1 MQDLAISPG
10 IQDPRLNTAECVIQG
25 HQPNIDATGVNSFM
39 RAILYC
45 SLVSVILIGPILGF
59 FSLNVLENYS
69 TEKDKCCKCNIKG
82 CAKRQGYGAPAQEP
96 INEHIKILC
105 VACYK
110 VKDPFVRSAE
120 YTCFLL
126 LLTDIL
132 ITLIVVRDVLFD
144 HTEIYIPILLI
155 TCICEGVVIGLVQ
168 CCAALCCDSCRD
180 IKETSFCR
188 RFVFMTSANII
199 AYHLIWLIVGIMVNP
214 TWGLTVLAVASF
226 VIVALFCTIYVVCN
240 ASKESFCHSFCVSI
254 AIFVG
259 LCLVVSV
266 AVLAGQSFYGKET
279 TGEILKTALL
289 YVVGGLTWLFG
300 KGFLGSS
307 SNKDAATQTDY
318 EIELEDMNNRAS
330 NPDGQGTGE
339 DVEEEERGGSERSIV

>member
-25 HQPNIDATGVNSFM
+25 HQPNIDATGVNSYI

-59 FSLNVLENYS
+59 LSLNVLENYS
-69 TEKDKCCKCNIKG
+69 TKKGKCRKYNVKC
-82 CAKRQGYGAPAQEP
+82 CAKRQRDGALEQEP
-96 INEHIKILC
+96 TNILC

-110 VKDPFVRSAE
+110 GEDPFVRAAE

-132 ITLIVVRDVLFD
+132 ITLIAVRDVLFD
-144 HTEIYIPILLI
+144 HTEICFPILLI
-155 TCICEGVVIGLVQ
+155 TCICEGFVICLVQ
-168 CCAALCCDSCRD
+168 CCAVLCCDSCKD
-180 IKETSFCR
+180 VKEMSLYRT
-188 RFVFMTSANII
+188 FVFMTGANVI

-214 TWGLTVLAVASF
+214 TWGLTVLAVACF
-226 VIVALFCTIYVVCN
+226 VIVALFCTIYVICN

-254 AIFVG
+254 PSFVG
-259 LCLVVSV
+259 LCLVVSLT
-266 AVLAGQSFYGKET
+266 VLAGQSFYGRET
-279 TGEILKTALL
+279 TGEILKTALF

-300 KGFLGSS
+300 KGFLSSS
-307 SNKDAATQTDY
+307 SNEDRAAKTGNEIWLTD
-318 EIELEDMNNRAS
+318 MKKVAS
-330 NPDGQGTGE
+330 NADVEGTG
-339 DVEEEERGGSERSIV
+339 EEEERTL

>member
-25 HQPNIDATGVNSFM
+25 HQPNIDATGVNSYI
-39 RAILYC
+39 RAILYS
-45 SLVSVILIGPILGF
+45 SLVSVILIGPILGL

-69 TEKDKCCKCNIKG
+69 TKKVKFCKYNIKG

-96 INEHIKILC
+96 INEHINILC
-105 VACYK
+105 VACYE
-110 VKDPFVRSAE
+110 VEDPFVRSAE

-132 ITLIVVRDVLFD
+132 ITLIVVRDVLFH

-168 CCAALCCDSCRD
+168 CCAVLCCGFCEDS
-180 IKETSFCR
+180 KETSLFR
-188 RFVFMTSANII
+188 RFVVMTSANII
-199 AYHLIWLIVGIMVNP
+199 VYHLIWLIVGIMVNP
-214 TWGLTVLAVASF
+214 TWGLTVLAVACF
-226 VIVALFCTIYVVCN
+226 VIVALFCTIYVICD

-307 SNKDAATQTDY
+307 SNKDSATQTDN
-318 EIELEDMNNRAS
+318 EIELRDMNNGAS
-330 NPDGQGTGE
+330 NPDGERTGE
-339 DVEEEERGGSERSIV
+339 DVEKEKRG

>member
-25 HQPNIDATGVNSFM
+25 HQPNIDATGVNSYI

-59 FSLNVLENYS
+59 LSLNVVENYS
-69 TEKDKCCKCNIKG
+69 TRKGECRKYNVKC
-82 CAKRQGYGAPAQEP
+82 CAKRQRDGALAQEP
-96 INEHIKILC
+96 TNILC

-110 VKDPFVRSAE
+110 GEDPFVRAAE

-132 ITLIVVRDVLFD
+132 ITLIAVRDVLFD
-144 HTEIYIPILLI
+144 HTEICFPILLI
-155 TCICEGVVIGLVQ
+155 TCICEGVVICLGQ
-168 CCAALCCDSCRD
+168 CCAVLCCDSCKD
-180 IKETSFCR
+180 VKETSLYR
-188 RFVFMTSANII
+188 TFVFMTGANII

-214 TWGLTVLAVASF
+214 TWGLTVLAVACF
-226 VIVALFCTIYVVCN
+226 VIVALFCTIYVICN

-259 LCLVVSV
+259 LCLVVSLT
-266 AVLAGQSFYGKET
+266 VLAGQSFYGRET
-279 TGEILKTALL
+279 TGETLKTALF

-300 KGFLGSS
+300 KGFLSSS
-307 SNKDAATQTDY
+307 SNEDRAAKTGNEIWLTD
-318 EIELEDMNNRAS
+318 MKKVAS
-330 NPDGQGTGE
+330 NADG
-339 DVEEEERGGSERSIV
+339 EEEERAL

>member
-25 HQPNIDATGVNSFM
+25 HQPNIDATGVNSYI

-59 FSLNVLENYS
+59 LSLNVLENYS
-69 TEKDKCCKCNIKG
+69 TKKGKCRKYNVKC
-82 CAKRQGYGAPAQEP
+82 CAKRQRDGALEQEP
-96 INEHIKILC
+96 TNILC

-110 VKDPFVRSAE
+110 GEDPFVRAAE

-132 ITLIVVRDVLFD
+132 ITLIAVRDVLFD
-144 HTEIYIPILLI
+144 HTEICFPILLI
-155 TCICEGVVIGLVQ
+155 TCICEGVVICLVQ
-168 CCAALCCDSCRD
+168 CCAVLCCDSCKD
-180 IKETSFCR
+180 VKEMSLYRT
-188 RFVFMTSANII
+188 FVFMTGANII

-214 TWGLTVLAVASF
+214 TWGLTVLAVACF
-226 VIVALFCTIYVVCN
+226 VIVALFCTIYVICN

-254 AIFVG
+254 PSFVG
-259 LCLVVSV
+259 LCLVVSLT
-266 AVLAGQSFYGKET
+266 VLAGQSFYGRET
-279 TGEILKTALL
+279 TGEILKTALF

-300 KGFLGSS
+300 KGFLSSS
-307 SNKDAATQTDY
+307 SNEDRAAKTGDEIWLTD
-318 EIELEDMNNRAS
+318 MKKVAS
-330 NPDGQGTGE
+330 NADGEGTG
-339 DVEEEERGGSERSIV
+339 EEEERAL

>member
-25 HQPNIDATGVNSFM
+25 HQPNIDATGVNSYI

-59 FSLNVLENYS
+59 LSLNVLENYS
-69 TEKDKCCKCNIKG
+69 TKKGKCRKYNVKC
-82 CAKRQGYGAPAQEP
+82 CAKRQRDGALEQEP
-96 INEHIKILC
+96 TNILC

-110 VKDPFVRSAE
+110 GEDPFVRAAE

-132 ITLIVVRDVLFD
+132 ITLIVVRDVLFN

-168 CCAALCCDSCRD
+168 CCAVLCCYFCEDS
-180 IKETSFCR
+180 KETSLFR
-188 RFVFMTSANII
+188 RFVVMTSANII
-199 AYHLIWLIVGIMVNP
+199 VYHLIWLIVGIMVNP
-214 TWGLTVLAVASF
+214 TWGLTVLAVACF
-226 VIVALFCTIYVVCN
+226 VIVALFCTIYVICN

-254 AIFVG
+254 PSFVG
-259 LCLVVSV
+259 LCLVVSLT
-266 AVLAGQSFYGKET
+266 VLAGQSFYGRET
-279 TGEILKTALL
+279 TGEILKTALF

-300 KGFLGSS
+300 KGFLSSS
-307 SNKDAATQTDY
+307 SNEDRAAKTGDEIWLTD
-318 EIELEDMNNRAS
+318 MKKVAS
-330 NPDGQGTGE
+330 NADGEGTG
-339 DVEEEERGGSERSIV
+339 EEEERAL

>member
-10 IQDPRLNTAECVIQG
+10 IQDPRLNTAECVIHG
-25 HQPNIDATGVNSFM
+25 HQPNIDATGVNSYI

-45 SLVSVILIGPILGF
+45 SLVSVLLIGPILGL

-69 TEKDKCCKCNIKG
+69 TERVKFCKCKIKG
-82 CAKRQGYGAPAQEP
+82 CAKRQCYGAQEP
-96 INEHIKILC
+96 INESIKILC

-110 VKDPFVRSAE
+110 VEDPFVRSAE

-132 ITLIVVRDVLFD
+132 ITLIVVRDVLFN

-168 CCAALCCDSCRD
+168 CCAVLCCYFCEDS
-180 IKETSFCR
+180 KETSLFR
-188 RFVFMTSANII
+188 RFVVMTSANII
-199 AYHLIWLIVGIMVNP
+199 VYHLIWLIVGIMVNP
-214 TWGLTVLAVASF
+214 TWGLTVLAVACF

-307 SNKDAATQTDY
+307 SKKDRATQTDN
-318 EIELEDMNNRAS
+318 ETELGDMNNGAS
-330 NPDGQGTGE
+330 NPDGEGKGE
-339 DVEEEERGGSERSIV
+339 AVKEGERTM